1 MGETDDLKM
10 VTTCV
15 SPGMI
20 VFTIDDGINRNGYMV
35 KVIAQ
40 NPGVKLVFFVNGDN
54 GASELEPSI
63 LRCPYGDHDESLL
76 KIAKEQGMKAVV
88 NWNYDS
94 KRIL

>member
-1 MGETDDLKM
+1 
-10 VTTCV
+10 V
-15 SPGMI
+15 SSEI
-20 VFTIDDGINRNGYMV
+20 STLNDGIFRVTG
-35 KVIAQ
+35 K
-40 NPGVKLVFFVNGDN
+40 K
-54 GASELEPSI
+54 PSI